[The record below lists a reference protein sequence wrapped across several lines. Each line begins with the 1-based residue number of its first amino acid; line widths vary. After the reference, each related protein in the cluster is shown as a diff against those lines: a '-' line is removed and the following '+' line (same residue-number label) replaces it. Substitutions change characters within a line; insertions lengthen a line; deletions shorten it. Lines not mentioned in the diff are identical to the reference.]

1 MGGDVTAV
9 QVLGAGAALTVAA
22 GVALILTTLMGW
34 DPAPRVRAA
43 RPRPGWAS
51 LRWAVAGAAGC
62 ATAATTGW
70 VALGAG
76 VAASVIGLPAMT
88 RADTRA
94 ATQIDRVEAV
104 EEWTRRLADVLAIGV
119 GLEQAIQTAART
131 APEPIAD
138 EVTTLSARLAARN
151 STESALRRFADD
163 LDDPTA
169 DLVVAALILA
179 SRRRGPGVSAALAA
193 IAESVAEEVAARR
206 RIEADRAKP
215 RATARAVTMITV
227 GIVGMGLINRGYTA
241 PYGTSVGQ
249 VVLAATFGFFGAALW
264 WMHSMTRTT
273 RPVRMLAAAE
283 VSR

>member
-1 MGGDVTAV
+1 VA
-9 QVLGAGAALTVAA
+9 LGAGAAAA
-22 GVALILTTLMGW
+22 
-34 DPAPRVRAA
+34 
-43 RPRPGWAS
+43 
-51 LRWAVAGAAGC
+51 
-62 ATAATTGW
+62 
-70 VALGAG
+70 
-76 VAASVIGLPAMT
+76 VIGLPAMT

-94 ATQIDRVEAV
+94 VMQIDRVEAV

-179 SRRRGPGVSAALAA
+179 SRRRGPGVSAALSA

-215 RATARAVTMITV
+215 RATARAVTVITV
-227 GIVGMGLINRGYTA
+227 GIVGMGLLNRGYTA
-241 PYGTSVGQ
+241 PYGTSLGQ
-249 VVLAATFGFFGAALW
+249 VVLAATLGFFGAALW

-273 RPVRMLAAAE
+273 TPVRMLAAAE
-283 VSR
+283 VLR